1 MKRQT
6 VRIESL
12 KSYDDV
18 EVRYTTWLKM
28 LTDLMEPQNLF
39 LVLGRGTGKTT
50 DYLAERL
57 QNICYEMPHSY
68 IALVGDTY
76 TNLLKN
82 VVPAIVEGWN
92 RKGWVE
98 GIHYVVDEPPPDHFK
113 KPYKTPFEYKHT
125 ISTFTGNFFN
135 YISMDTPSSGA
146 GNSYQHIAGDEAK
159 YLEKKR
165 IDRLFPAL
173 RGDPTMFGK
182 SAYYLG
188 VTFTTD
194 FPNIIMPGEYDWI
207 LDKAKEM
214 KTKQIKYLL
223 QISLEL
229 NKAMADSI
237 RAVRKRN
244 ERLVSKLQNKIKK
257 LSILKTRLRQGST
270 FFYKASSFVNVN
282 VLRIDYFK
290 AALAALGEIE
300 FNTAV
305 LSQTPQVEA
314 GQRFYVAF
322 DSTHIYEDGIIREN
336 YYRYKTGD
344 AAETFSTDLKYCIPN
359 KALEIGA
366 DFGNMISMVIG
377 QTQGNQLR
385 ILKNIYSVSQKTEI
399 ICERFLKFF
408 ANHKHKVIDL
418 YFDRSANA
426 YEEVGR
432 DWANEM
438 KKFLETW
445 PDGSS
450 TGWTVNLM
458 SRGQGIIEQ
467 DLEFKFMKAI
477 MNRNYREL
485 PELLI
490 DKYQCRQLISS
501 MNVAKQIVKKNAKN
515 ITKIYKDK
523 SSEKLPKEKLPMYST
538 NMSDALKYLIC
549 RRPWLKLYRGKQKDF
564 SDPEVLGE

>member
-12 KSYDDV
+12 KAYDDV
-18 EVRYTTWLKM
+18 DVRYTTWLKM

-50 DYLAERL
+50 DYLSERL
-57 QNICYEMPHSY
+57 MNICYEMPHSY

-98 GIHYVVDEPPPDHFK
+98 GIHYVVDEPPPDHFQ

-173 RGDPTMFGK
+173 RGDPTMFGH

-214 KTKQIKYLL
+214 KQKQIKYLL

-229 NKAMADSI
+229 NKALADSI

-244 ERLVSKLQNKIKK
+244 QNLIKKLQNKIKK
-257 LSILKTRLRQGST
+257 LTVLKTRLRQGST
-270 FFYKASSFVNVN
+270 FFYKASSFVNIN
-282 VLRIDYFK
+282 VLRIDYFTT
-290 AALAALGEIE
+290 ALAALGEIE
-300 FNTAV
+300 FKTAV
-305 LSQTPQVEA
+305 LSQIPQVEA

-322 DSTHIYEDGIIREN
+322 DNSHIYEDGIIREN

-344 AAETFSTDLKYCIPN
+344 DAETFSKDLKYCIPN
-359 KALEIGA
+359 KSLEIGA
-366 DFGNMISMVIG
+366 DFGNMISMVVG
-377 QTQGNQLR
+377 QTQGNQIR
-385 ILKNIYSVSQKTEI
+385 ILKNIYSVSQKTEV

-408 ANHKHKVIDL
+408 AYHKHKVIDL

-445 PDGSS
+445 PDGTS

-458 SRGQGIIEQ
+458 SRGQGNIEQ
-467 DLEFKFMKAI
+467 DLEFKFMKAL

-485 PELLI
+485 PEILI
-490 DKYQCRQLISS
+490 DKYQCRQLIAS

-523 SSEKLPKEKLPMYST
+523 SSEKLPKEKLPMHST

-564 SDPEVLGE
+564 SDPEVLG